1 VYVSNDGSS
10 HQARYFDGVLV
21 DSNPGE
27 PMRIV
32 ILNDTFRLGAGQPR
46 VIDVASRSA
55 WTDRPWWHRALATL
69 VVLLAVVA
77 FPIVW
82 MIAGLTVLAAAG
94 LSALAV
100 ATLWMRQRMIAARE
114 RRAADENVASR
125 HAPSP

>member
-1 VYVSNDGSS
+1 
-10 HQARYFDGVLV
+10 
-21 DSNPGE
+21 
-27 PMRIV
+27 MRIIV
-32 ILNDTFRLGAGQPR
+32 LNDIFRLGAEQTR
-46 VIDVASRSA
+46 VIDVAPRSA
-55 WTDRPWWHRALATL
+55 WTGRPWWRRAMATL

-94 LSALAV
+94 LGALAV
-100 ATLWMRQRMIAARE
+100 ATLWMRQRMIAVRE